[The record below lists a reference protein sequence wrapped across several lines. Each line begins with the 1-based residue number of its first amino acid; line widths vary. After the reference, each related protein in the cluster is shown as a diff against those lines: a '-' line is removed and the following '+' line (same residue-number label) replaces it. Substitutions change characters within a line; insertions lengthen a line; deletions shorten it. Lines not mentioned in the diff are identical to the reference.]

1 MAQHD
6 SQFGYDDHFTPARTR
21 KKRKNRPPT
30 EPTSP
35 SVLLDKVSEELAP
48 TDWLRDT
55 MHTLRESLEEAFPPA
70 DDAPDVLCL
79 GLGSPS
85 SSRDARAQLAFLL
98 AACDD
103 LRIDRAKVSVFDP
116 VLTEQDLE
124 LLAQRR
130 LTPLP
135 ENRMAKHALQSPT
148 IVFMPHCDLHLYENF
163 LRENWSKEQLPNA
176 LLIANPL
183 SEYAESI
190 PSRKLAAEHPCVA
203 RLAPYLT
210 SCPLRPCAPYPT
222 AFNNTAVQFV
232 RTSALANRDAEW
244 WTLPALSP
252 GHSGTRPGSTPPARP
267 LSPSANL
274 AHSRSDEDIEDSG
287 VHVDVNAD
295 AIAQANAD
303 GDAEASNVSVPLTS
317 DGRDVEKHKPAAAS

>member
-6 SQFGYDDHFTPARTR
+6 AQFGYDDHFTPARTR

-30 EPTSP
+30 EPPSP
-35 SVLLDKVSEELAP
+35 SVLLDKASEELAP

-55 MHTLRESLEEAFPPA
+55 MQTLRESLEEAFPPA
-70 DDAPDVLCL
+70 DDTPDVLCL

-103 LRIDRAKVSVFDP
+103 LRIDRTKVSVFDP
-116 VLTEQDLE
+116 VLTEQDLQ
-124 LLAQRR
+124 LLAQRG
-130 LTPLP
+130 LTPIP
-135 ENRMAKHALQSPT
+135 ENRTARHALESPT
-148 IVFMPHCDLHLYENF
+148 IAFMPHCDLHLYENL
-163 LRENWSKEQLPNA
+163 LRENWSRERLPNV

-183 SEYAESI
+183 SEYAERI
-190 PSRKLAAEHPCVA
+190 PSRRLAVEHPCVA

-210 SCPLRPCAPYPT
+210 SRPLRPCAPYPT

-232 RTSALANRDAEW
+232 RASALAERDAEW

-252 GHSGTRPGSTPPARP
+252 VPAGRTASSSGPAATPPGSTPPPRSR
-267 LSPSANL
+267 SPSANPGL
-274 AHSRSDEDIEDSG
+274 AQITRITRARGATPTSTPVQLRLTPMEMLQSRRRRSR
-287 VHVDVNAD
+287 
-295 AIAQANAD
+295 
-303 GDAEASNVSVPLTS
+303 T
-317 DGRDVEKHKPAAAS
+317 